1 MNCSEQQPERQY
13 EESPTATAQ
22 PDLFYAQIAPSQEP
36 DLGNNHA
43 YANATEMNNPKVN
56 DPELLSKN
64 NDIVYGDIAQSQDPV
79 SGNDNLEDNDTV
91 MYSELLSREQC

>member
-13 EESPTATAQ
+13 EESSTAQ
-22 PDLFYAQIAPSQEP
+22 PDLFCAHIAPSQEP

-43 YANATEMNNPKVN
+43 YANATEMNDPKVN
-56 DPELLSKN
+56 DPEPELLSKN
-64 NDIVYGDIAQSQDPV
+64 NDIVYGEIVKSQDPV